1 MTKLIKVDS
10 NDYYLLDS
18 PILKDYDFLSIEI
31 DVEEF

>member
-18 PILKDYDFLSIEI
+18 PIREDYDFPSIGI
-31 DVEEF
+31 DEEEF